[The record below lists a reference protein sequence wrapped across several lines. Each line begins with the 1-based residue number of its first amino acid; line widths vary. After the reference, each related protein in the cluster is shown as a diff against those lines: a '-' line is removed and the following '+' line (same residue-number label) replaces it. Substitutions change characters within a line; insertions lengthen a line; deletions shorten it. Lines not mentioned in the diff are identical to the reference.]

1 MEEEISNKTE
11 EVQESAESAPAEEVA
26 EETKVEDTAEDV
38 NDAAEEVAKENRD
51 GKESAPEERKDDRK
65 MYPAKCS
72 DCGND
77 CEVPFEPEEGKPV
90 KCKDCFM
97 KSRPPRRNFNNNRG
111 GNNRGF
117 DRGPREMHDATCTK
131 CNKSCQVPF
140 KPTPGKDVLCQDCFR
155 ANRN

>member
-1 MEEEISNKTE
+1 MEEDNVTTTEATQEEAVEEKTE
-11 EVQESAESAPAEEVA
+11 EVKEEATEEAEEEVK
-26 EETKVEDTAEDV
+26 EE
-38 NDAAEEVAKENRD
+38 
-51 GKESAPEERKDDRK
+51 SKDDRK

-72 DCGND
+72 ECGAD

-90 KCKDCFM
+90 KCKECFM
-97 KSRPPRRNFNNNRG
+97 KSRPKRNFNNNRG

-117 DRGPREMHDATCTK
+117 DRGPREMHDAKCTK
-131 CNKSCQVPF
+131 CGKQCQVPF

>member
-1 MEEEISNKTE
+1 
-11 EVQESAESAPAEEVA
+11 
-26 EETKVEDTAEDV
+26 
-38 NDAAEEVAKENRD
+38 
-51 GKESAPEERKDDRK
+51 

-72 DCGND
+72 ECGNE
-77 CEVPFEPEEGKPV
+77 CEVPFEPTPGKDV
-90 KCKDCFM
+90 KCKECFM
-97 KSRPPRRNFNNNRG
+97 KSRPPRRDFNRGGNRG

-131 CNKSCQVPF
+131 CGKSCQVPF